1 MLIPLGILA
10 TAGAGGAG
18 AATFQLLE
26 SQILSSNQTAV
37 TFSNLNSYAA
47 NYRHL
52 QVRVVGRSATGSTFD
67 ALRFRFNGDT
77 GANYARHAL
86 WGTGSNVD
94 WASASSETRGYIG
107 YLDGNTATGN
117 SYAATIIDILEPF
130 STTKTK
136 TLRGRGGI
144 QNQTS
149 SFTAHF
155 GSLWNSTSA
164 VTSLVFDS
172 DSTSNILAGSRFSLY
187 GIKA

>member
-10 TAGAGGAG
+10 TVGTGGATG
-18 AATFQLLE
+18 SFQLLE
-26 SQILSSNQTAV
+26 SQILSGNQASV
-37 TFSNLNSYAA
+37 TFSNLNSYAST
-47 NYRHL
+47 YRHL
-52 QVRVVGRSATGSTFD
+52 QVRVVARSATGSTFD

-86 WGTGSNVD
+86 WGTAANVD
-94 WASASSETRGYIG
+94 WAGASSETRGYIG

-117 SYAATIIDILEPF
+117 SFAATIIDIFEPF

-164 VTSLVFDS
+164 VTSLVFES
-172 DSTSNILAGSRFSLY
+172 DSTSNILANSRFSLY
-187 GIKA
+187 GIRA